1 LKISD
6 RTYGFLLNVPGLLIV
21 FLWVVLP
28 AGLLVMTSFLRYDN
42 LSPIVFN
49 GLQNYRRLFTDRLL
63 WISLRKVAVFSS
75 GTTLM
80 TFVGGLL
87 LALALAGVRTGSA
100 VFRSMMIIP
109 WAVPPIVSGIIWK
122 WIFSPDFGVLSDLLM
137 KVGLIAKPISIYSN
151 PGMAMVGVIVA
162 DSWTRI
168 PFMGIILLAAL
179 LAIDR
184 ELYEAAK
191 IDGAGAL
198 ARFGYIS
205 LPLIRGP
212 MFVGLMITIM
222 FSFRTIDIIIP
233 LTAGGPGRSTY
244 VFGYYIYDQ
253 LIKTLNFGVMA
264 AAGMVLFGITTVI
277 SMTMLSLSRRS

>member
-1 LKISD
+1 
-6 RTYGFLLNVPGLLIV
+6 
-21 FLWVVLP
+21 
-28 AGLLVMTSFLRYDN
+28 M
-42 LSPIVFN
+42 
-49 GLQNYRRLFTDRLL
+49 
-63 WISLRKVAVFSS
+63 
-75 GTTLM
+75 
-80 TFVGGLL
+80 
-87 LALALAGVRTGSA
+87 
-100 VFRSMMIIP
+100 
-109 WAVPPIVSGIIWK
+109 PPIVSGIIWK
-122 WIFSPDFGVLSDLLM
+122 WIFSPDFGVVSDLLM
-137 KVGLIAKPISIYSN
+137 RMGLIGEPLSIYSN
-151 PGMAMVGVIVA
+151 TRLAMVGVIVA

-179 LAIDR
+179 LSIDR

-198 ARFGYIS
+198 ARFGFVS

-277 SMTMLSLSRRS
+277 SMVMLSLSRR

>member
-1 LKISD
+1 MKIPD
-6 RTYGFLLNVPGLLIV
+6 RTYGFLLNVPGLLVV
-21 FLWVVLP
+21 FLWVMFP
-28 AGLLVMTSFLRYDN
+28 ALLLVTTSFLRYDN
-42 LSPIVFN
+42 LTPIVFH
-49 GLQNYRRLFTDRLL
+49 GIENYRTLFTDRLL
-63 WISLRKVAVFSS
+63 WISLQKVAIFSG

-80 TFVGGLL
+80 TYVGGIL
-87 LALALAGVRTGSA
+87 LALALAGISTGSA

-122 WIFSPDFGVLSDLLM
+122 WIFSPDFGVVSDLLM
-137 KVGLIAKPISIYSN
+137 KVGLISEPLSIYSN
-151 PGMAMVGVIVA
+151 TSLAMVGVIVA

-168 PFMGIILLAAL
+168 PFMAIILLAAL

-198 ARFGYIS
+198 ARFGYVS

-277 SMTMLSLSRRS
+277 SMVMLALSRR

>member
-1 LKISD
+1 VKISD
-6 RTYGFLLNVPGLLIV
+6 QTYGFLLNVPGLVVV
-21 FLWVVLP
+21 FLWVVFP
-28 AGLLVMTSFLRYDN
+28 AGVLVVTSFLRYDN
-42 LSPIVFN
+42 LTPIIF
-49 GLQNYRRLFTDRLL
+49 GGIGNYRKLFADRLL
-63 WISLRKVAVFSS
+63 WISLQKAAIFSC

-80 TFVGGLL
+80 TYVGGIL
-87 LALALAGVRTGSA
+87 LALALAGVNRGSA

-122 WIFSPDFGVLSDLLM
+122 WIFSPDFGVVSDLLM
-137 KVGLIAKPISIYSN
+137 KVGLISKPLSIYSN
-151 PGMAMVGVIVA
+151 TSLAMVGVIVA

-179 LAIDR
+179 LSIDR

-198 ARFGYIS
+198 ARFGFVS

-222 FSFRTIDIIIP
+222 FSFRTIDIIIH

-264 AAGMVLFGITTVI
+264 AAGMVLFGITTAV
-277 SMTMLSLSRRS
+277 SMAMLSLSRR

>member
-1 LKISD
+1 L
-6 RTYGFLLNVPGLLIV
+6 
-21 FLWVVLP
+21 
-28 AGLLVMTSFLRYDN
+28 
-42 LSPIVFN
+42 
-49 GLQNYRRLFTDRLL
+49 
-63 WISLRKVAVFSS
+63 
-75 GTTLM
+75 
-80 TFVGGLL
+80 
-87 LALALAGVRTGSA
+87 
-100 VFRSMMIIP
+100 IIP

-122 WIFSPDFGVLSDLLM
+122 WIFSPDFGVLSDILM
-137 KVGLIAKPISIYSN
+137 KMRLIRAPVSIYSN
-151 PGMAMVGVIVA
+151 TNLAMVGIIVA

-184 ELYEAAK
+184 ELYDAAK

-198 ARFGYIS
+198 GRFGYVS

-244 VFGYYIYDQ
+244 VFGYFIYDQ

-277 SMTMLSLSRRS
+277 SMVMLSLSRR

>member
-21 FLWVVLP
+21 VFWVVFP
-28 AGLLVMTSFLRYDN
+28 AGLLILTSFLRYNN
-42 LSPIVFN
+42 LTPIVFH
-49 GLQNYRRLFTDRLL
+49 GLGNYRKLFNDRLL
-63 WISLRKVAVFSS
+63 WISLQKVAIFSG

-80 TFVGGLL
+80 TYLGGIL
-87 LALALAGVRTGSA
+87 LALALAGVRSGSA

-122 WIFSPDFGVLSDLLM
+122 WIFSPDFGVVSDLLM
-137 KVGLIAKPISIYSN
+137 KVGLISKPLSIYSN
-151 PGMAMVGVIVA
+151 TSLAMVGVIVA

-198 ARFGYIS
+198 ARFGYVS

-264 AAGMVLFGITTVI
+264 AAGMVLFAITTAI
-277 SMTMLSLSRRS
+277 SMVMLSLSRR

>member
-1 LKISD
+1 MKVSD
-6 RTYGFLLNVPGLLIV
+6 KTYGFLLNVPGLLIV
-21 FLWVVLP
+21 VFWVVFP
-28 AGLLVMTSFLRYDN
+28 AGLLILTSFLRYNN

-49 GLQNYRRLFTDRLL
+49 GLQNYKRLFSDRLL
-63 WISLRKVAVFSS
+63 WISLQKAAIFSG
-75 GTTLM
+75 GTTAL
-80 TFVGGLL
+80 TFIGGLL
-87 LALALAGVRTGSA
+87 LALALAGIKTGSA
-100 VFRSMMIIP
+100 TFRSLMIIP

-122 WIFSPDFGVLSDLLM
+122 WIFSPDFGVLSDILM
-137 KVGLIAKPISIYSN
+137 KMRLISAPVSIYSN
-151 PGMAMVGVIVA
+151 TNLAMVGIIVA

-179 LAIDR
+179 LSIDR
-184 ELYEAAK
+184 ELYDAAK

-198 ARFGYIS
+198 GRFGYVS

-233 LTAGGPGRSTY
+233 LTAGGPGRATY
-244 VFGYYIYDQ
+244 VFGYLIYDQ

-264 AAGMVLFGITTVI
+264 AAGMLLFGITTVI
-277 SMTMLSLSRRS
+277 SMLMLSLSRR

>member
-1 LKISD
+1 MKISD
-6 RTYGFLLNVPGLLIV
+6 QTYGFLLNVPGLLVV
-21 FLWVVLP
+21 FLWVVFP
-28 AGLLVMTSFLRYDN
+28 AGLLVVTSFLRYDN
-42 LSPIVFN
+42 LSPIVFS
-49 GLQNYRRLFTDRLL
+49 GIDNYRRLFSDRLL
-63 WISLRKVAVFSS
+63 WISLQKAAVFSG

-80 TFVGGLL
+80 TYVGGIL
-87 LALALAGVRTGSA
+87 LALALAGIHRGSA
-100 VFRSMMIIP
+100 TFRSMMIIP

-122 WIFSPDFGVLSDLLM
+122 WIFSPDFGVVSDLLM
-137 KVGLIAKPISIYSN
+137 KVGLISKPLSIYSN
-151 PGMAMVGVIVA
+151 TSLAMVGVIVA

-179 LAIDR
+179 LSIDR

-198 ARFGYIS
+198 ARFGFVS

-264 AAGMVLFGITTVI
+264 AAGMVLFGITTAI
-277 SMTMLSLSRRS
+277 SMAMLSLSRR